1 MGLRSV
7 VKKYKSYE
15 AKTLTKR
22 AAKKKKLATHRK
34 LSKKKGVK
42 LKKKIKLRFSKKNLS
57 KAIGNPY
64 NVKL

>member
-1 MGLRSV
+1 MGLKKI

-15 AKTLTKR
+15 AKALSDR
-22 AAKKKKLATHRK
+22 AAKKKKLLAYKK

-57 KAIGNPY
+57 RAIGNPY